1 MKEAFDPLAE
11 AERRSDPQLVR
22 YNETIGY
29 DPQANADYAAYLR
42 TRDFEDAKGNLHDA
56 ATSKFKKRNTDV
68 DTYEADLIN
77 SAHEEALEE
86 NALRDS
92 SLEALAKKVAEA
104 RQNGDKAAAAHAEDL
119 FYEKFTKL
127 SEKYGWEEDDDSAND
142 TLRVD
147 KGAPIGRTTV
157 DDRLDRYAKI
167 MYGEEASVA
176 EPAVE
181 SSDNKEQTSD
191 AASDKS
197 DQEKDESVSKSSSDK
212 PAEKR
217 FDVDAEIAAAKDRLD
232 AVSKERVDAVV
243 AGLNGSEQAQAD
255 RRILEELPTD
265 ELERIAAQGGAREL
279 PTDELEVIA
288 NRTSSQESE
297 SSEETNPAQPERAF
311 LNRARRALQKGKELY
326 LRAAFE
332 TGHTIDLAKSEL
344 SKRGGKKEGETDEQY
359 ERRMRRN
366 GRNIA
371 LGIIALA
378 GASIAAKYGAFDGIG
393 ESNAHATSS
402 GTGDSQRAVE
412 EIITRDRMSDHLT
425 AEQLRD
431 FKIPE
436 GSGGEA
442 LMNRLNVNTDVWYQN
457 QDEFLRKFPDEAYR
471 MSDGNVGFSD
481 PGRLSNDAIKF
492 WSNKS
497 GIWR

>member
-1 MKEAFDPLAE
+1 MKESFDPLAE

-22 YNETIGY
+22 YNETIGH
-29 DPQANADYAAYLR
+29 DPEANADYATYLR

-56 ATSKFKKRNTDV
+56 ATSKFKKRSTDI
-68 DTYEADLIN
+68 DPYEADLIN

-86 NALRDS
+86 NALRGS
-92 SLEALAKKVAEA
+92 SLEVLAQRVAEA
-104 RQNGDKAAAAHAEDL
+104 RQQGDKAAAAHAEDL
-119 FYEKFTKL
+119 FYDKFTKL
-127 SEKYGWEEDDDSAND
+127 SEKYGWDEDDESVND
-142 TLRVD
+142 THRVD
-147 KGAPIGRTTV
+147 KSAPIGRTTI
-157 DDRLDRYAKI
+157 DDRLARYAKI

-176 EPAVE
+176 VPAVE
-181 SSDNKEQTSD
+181 TSDNKEQ
-191 AASDKS
+191 ASETPAKAS
-197 DQEKDESVSKSSSDK
+197 ERKKNESASKTSSDK
-212 PAEKR
+212 QAEKS

-232 AVSKERVDAVV
+232 TAGKERVDAAV
-243 AGLNGSEQAQAD
+243 AGLNDTEQAQAD
-255 RRILEELPTD
+255 RRVLEELPTD
-265 ELERIAAQGGAREL
+265 DLERIAAQGGAREL
-279 PTDELEVIA
+279 PTDELEAIA
-288 NRTSSQESE
+288 NSAGSQENE
-297 SSEETNPAQPERAF
+297 STEEVDPAQPEKGF

-366 GRNIA
+366 GRNLA

-378 GASIAAKYGAFDGIG
+378 GASLAAKYGAFDGIG
-393 ESNAHATSS
+393 EPNAHATATGS
-402 GTGDSQRAVE
+402 GDGHRAVE
-412 EIITRDRMSDHLT
+412 DAITKDRVSDHLT

-436 GSGGEA
+436 GTGGEA
-442 LMNRLNVNTDVWYQN
+442 LMNRLNVNSDVWYQN

-481 PGRLSNDAIKF
+481 PGRLSSDAIKF